1 MHLRG
6 ARLVVYLSIP
16 LLFSVVLFS
25 QIQKSQAVA
34 PTGASADV
42 SSSRATLLVV
52 NQAEH
57 AVVAVDP
64 SSKKETARFVV
75 GINGHEGAVAPGGRY
90 AYIPIYGS
98 SGVGMPGTDGSTIE
112 ILDMESRKVSGS
124 IDLGKP
130 VRPHGAMFGP
140 DGLLYVT
147 AELANAIYIVDVR
160 QKKKVGE
167 IPTGQAESHMMTMSR
182 DGKRAYTANV
192 GAGSVSVLDV
202 ENRKLV
208 TVIPVSQR
216 VQRISISTDGKRVF
230 TQDQTSPLLAV
241 IDTATN
247 MIARR
252 VPLPE
257 IARASAATPDGKWLL
272 VISIDGA
279 AKLSHLRVL
288 DSGSLQV
295 AKSFDLPEGAMEIVI
310 PPDGAKAYIS
320 CVQAGKIAV
329 VDLTSWRVEDQI
341 VLTPGGDG
349 MAWAQK

>member
-1 MHLRG
+1 MNLRG
-6 ARLVVYLSIP
+6 TRLVASLSIS
-16 LLFSVVLFS
+16 LLLSAILFS
-25 QIQKSQAVA
+25 QDRNSGAVA
-34 PTGASADV
+34 PGASANT
-42 SSSRATLLVV
+42 SSPRASLLVV

-57 AVVAVDP
+57 AVVTVDP

-75 GINGHEGAVAPGGRY
+75 GINGHEAAVAPGGRY
-90 AYIPIYGS
+90 AYVPIYGS
-98 SGVGMPGTDGSTIE
+98 SGVGMPGTDGSTID
-112 ILDMESRKVSGS
+112 ILNLESRKVSGS

-147 AELANAIYIVDVR
+147 AELADAIYIVDVN

-182 DGKRAYTANV
+182 DGKSAYTANV

-202 ENRKLV
+202 EKRKLAA
-208 TVIPVSQR
+208 VIPVSKR
-216 VQRISISTDGKRVF
+216 VQRISISNDGKWVF
-230 TQDQTSPLLAV
+230 TQDQTSPQLVV

-247 MIARR
+247 TIARR

-257 IARASAATPDGKWLL
+257 IARASAVTPDGNWVL
-272 VISIDGA
+272 VISIDA
-279 AKLSHLRVL
+279 VAKVSHLRVL
-288 DSGSLQV
+288 NSGLSQV
-295 AKSFDLPEGAMEIVI
+295 VKSFDLPEGAMEIVI

-349 MAWAQK
+349 MAWAQD